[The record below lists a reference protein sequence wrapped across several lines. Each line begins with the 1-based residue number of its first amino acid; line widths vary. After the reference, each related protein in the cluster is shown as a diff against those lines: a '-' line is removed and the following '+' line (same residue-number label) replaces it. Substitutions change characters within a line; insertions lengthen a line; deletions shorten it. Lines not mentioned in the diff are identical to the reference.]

1 MVPRPATPQ
10 QENNIGCL
18 CKMWQEFYFRL
29 VTLQKMDM
37 KKKCAAANQK
47 FAYLEK
53 QLNQN
58 LSVLSFPAKW

>member
-10 QENNIGCL
+10 QEKKVGCS
-18 CKMWQEFYFRL
+18 CNMQQEFYFRL

-37 KKKCAAANQK
+37 KKKCAAAYQK

-58 LSVLSFPAKW
+58 LFVLSFPAKW